1 MTQRQGGGT
10 GPEHEGRPARRIATP
25 FLLAIGL
32 VLLVMVIAMA
42 AFRPWEV
49 DEESGGRTEPV
60 TPTATR

>member
-1 MTQRQGGGT
+1 MTERRAGGT
-10 GPEHEGRPARRIATP
+10 GPEHEGRRARRIATP

-49 DEESGGRTEPV
+49 EEEGGGRSAPV
-60 TPTATR
+60 SPTATR